1 MVGFGSGGLRVL
13 ERGWGD
19 LGLEVRFDGAGFL
32 VVKMSRD
39 VDTIVRIFFERVIGG
54 VGEG

>member
-1 MVGFGSGGLRVL
+1 MVGSGSSGLRVL
-13 ERGWGD
+13 EGGWGD
-19 LGLEVRFDGAGFL
+19 LGFEVRFDGAGFL

-39 VDTIVRIFFERVIGG
+39 VDTVIRIFFERVIGS

>member
-1 MVGFGSGGLRVL
+1 MVGFRSGGLRVL
-13 ERGWGD
+13 EGGWGD
-19 LGLEVRFDGAGFL
+19 LGFEVRFDGAGFL

-39 VDTIVRIFFERVIGG
+39 VDTVIRIFFERVIGS